1 MSSQQTRQNKTR
13 MRRLNKL
20 PHGYAV
26 QEVSWQAAQAELAQL
41 RQQIFVI
48 EQQVPVAL
56 EWDGLDAAAIHLLAR
71 DNNQHAIG
79 CARILSG
86 GSIGRMAVLKSWR
99 KQGVGHALLQA
110 AIASCRSRG
119 WLHISLSAQT
129 HAIGFYERAGFVV
142 CSEEYI
148 DAGIPHRDMVLQL
161 NN

>member
-1 MSSQQTRQNKTR
+1 MP
-13 MRRLNKL
+13 RLSND
-20 PHGYAV
+20 YAV

-41 RQQIFVI
+41 RQQVFVI

-71 DNNQHAIG
+71 DKNQNAIG
-79 CARILSG
+79 CARILAG
-86 GSIGRMAVLKSWR
+86 GSIGRMAVLKNWR

-129 HAIGFYERAGFVV
+129 HAIGFYQRAGFVV
-142 CSEEYI
+142 CSEEYL
-148 DAGIPHRDMVLQL
+148 DAGIPHRDMLLQL